1 LENVFKKLSDEER
14 ESVLLKGLK
23 EKAFF
28 VFKLPARI
36 IKTKLLSLN
45 RASYIM
51 CSRPSSIHTLRTR
64 QEVIVIMVL
73 DGERYFFKSVAFIAE
88 GALVFKRKV
97 DFYHLIRR
105 RDKRLKIPQAYP
117 ANLMIKR
124 MNNGLAFLRSLMFDF
139 SESGCRV
146 GLNTELP
153 KMEVGDELVGNLRM
167 GDRRAVEVTG
177 TVKHVTRSKSGA
189 ILQTLG
195 LEFKFP
201 EDQSP
206 TQVKNL
212 FLDLQRELFVEFYG
226 KR

>member
-1 LENVFKKLSDEER
+1 MENIFKKLSEDER
-14 ESVLLKGLK
+14 EAILLKGIK
-23 EKAFF
+23 QRAFF

-45 RASYIM
+45 QASYIM

-64 QEVIVIMVL
+64 QEVIIIMVL
-73 DGERYFFKSVAFIAE
+73 DGERYFFKSIAFVAE

-117 ANLMIKR
+117 ASLMIKR
-124 MNNGLAFLRSLMFDF
+124 MNNGLAFLRTLVFDF

-146 GLNTELP
+146 GLNTEVP
-153 KMEVGDELVGNLRM
+153 KIEIGDQLVGNLRM
-167 GDRRAVEVTG
+167 GDRRAVEVIG
-177 TVKHVTRSKSGA
+177 KVMHATRSKSGA
-189 ILQTLG
+189 VRQTLG
-195 LEFKFP
+195 LKFQFP
-201 EDQSP
+201 ENE
-206 TQVKNL
+206 TTTAVKNL